1 MAGSVSNAPAYVP
14 LSVGGN
20 KCYGLVDSGAMV
32 SLCTMEILGDQVSGL
47 EKSELKVHGVTGNH
61 LTVLGQKEIEIN
73 IGGSSVITSY
83 ILLIIWQTTCS
94 Y

>member
-32 SLCTMEILGDQVSGL
+32 SLCTMEILGDQANGL

-61 LTVLGQKEIEIN
+61 LMFWGRKRSKSILG
-73 IGGSSVITSY
+73 VP
-83 ILLIIWQTTCS
+83 L
-94 Y
+94 